1 MTEPIQSQNQ
11 FQVQTISAP
20 HLKPN
25 KKVWSKFGS
34 EKKTPKNVGTKF
46 ASDKKTPKNV
56 RTKFGSEAKRPEAK
70 SEAFSSLL

>member
-1 MTEPIQSQNQ
+1 MTEPIQGQNQ
-11 FQVQTISAP
+11 FHVQTIPAS

-25 KKVWSKFGS
+25 KCRAKFGS
-34 EKKTPKNVGTKF
+34 HKKTRKNVRTKF

-70 SEAFSSLL
+70 SEAF